1 MLFGS
6 LVWQIYVVG
15 GQPKPYEGAPN
26 DSSYLHTIEYPTTW
40 WNFPPTFLMWRRLP
54 SFLTISTSHG
64 MGIHKN
70 HCQCEVIWQRSNI
83 GDPFSQIFMWMFHN
97 PCFLLESMCLF
108 DNMTWHDKTNKCYNK
123 NCIDNVRGWRGF
135 GGRKSLYLEAW

>member
-1 MLFGS
+1 MKIYLKQPLYFYHDQLRIFNEIILHNNLNVMILDLNLINYTQIVALMLFGS
-6 LVWQIYVVG
+6 LVWQICVVG

-40 WNFPPTFLMWRRLP
+40 WNFPPTFLLWRRLP

-70 HCQCEVIWQRSNI
+70 QCQCEVIWQRSNI
-83 GDPFSQIFMWMFHN
+83 GDPF
-97 PCFLLESMCLF
+97 
-108 DNMTWHDKTNKCYNK
+108 
-123 NCIDNVRGWRGF
+123 
-135 GGRKSLYLEAW
+135 